1 MAEERFKASDAR
13 VLLLWILLGLLGAGV
28 AFKYFFEAFPEA
40 SVDFRVSRP
49 AALEVARSFLT
60 AQGYRLEGYQSSIVF
75 RVDDEAKTYLEREV
89 GLEQA
94 NRLMATDVSVWYWQ
108 VRFFRPGQKEEFEVR
123 VSPAGRVVGMK
134 HVIEEAH
141 EGARLDGEAARAAA
155 EAFLLTRYHADLA
168 AYDFLREE
176 ANSVERPKRRDWTF
190 TWERRGFKAPQKPDG
205 APYRLGVTVQGA
217 QADGCKEFLKVPEA
231 WERDYERLRS
241 SNDFYE
247 YVAVVPYALLQG
259 ALLWALFELG
269 RRGLIRWRG
278 ALKLG
283 VVLAVLFFA
292 MYANQWPLARAS
304 YNTNTSYAGFFVS
317 RIIFAALLGLGIGLV
332 VALTMGGGEPLYRR
346 NQPDELRLN
355 ALFSLPGIRSREFFR
370 SCVIGLSMA
379 AAHIG
384 FVVLF
389 YLVGRRFGVWAPQ
402 DINYTNVVS
411 TAIPWIFP
419 LTIGVYA
426 ATSEEFLFRLFA
438 IPLLLRFTR
447 SRFLSVVIPAFV
459 WGFLHS
465 NYPQQPG
472 YIRGIEVGVIGI
484 VAGVVM
490 LRWGILATLVWHY
503 TVDALLISLFLL
515 RSESLYF
522 RVSGAVVGAA
532 VLIPLAVSGVFYLVR
547 RRFEADEALLNRA
560 EPLVEAAAA
569 PAAAEPTPG
578 AAYEALSSRTLGV
591 VLGCGVLGVLLLA
604 AVKTE
609 AIGDFVR
616 FSVNAR
622 QAAAK
627 ADEVLRQRKIDPAS
641 YKRATTFVD
650 NFDGYTSE
658 YLRQQLGIAGAN
670 RLYQEKVPSAFWRVR
685 YFRDS
690 QKEEYSVVLRS
701 DGALHSLHHE
711 FAEKAPGANLTKEEA
726 QARAEAYLR
735 DEKKLDLTKWKLVEA
750 KSEKRPARNDHALTW
765 EELEPIGGAR
775 AAADAAHVRV
785 QVQVQGDEVSGYRVF
800 VKLPEAWER
809 RQKEETLASI
819 IYFAGRIVFFSA
831 LGVLVLVIFF
841 KNLKQPAAAG
851 VPWRRLALW
860 SLWGLLASLATTLNG
875 LPLLLAR
882 YPTEYP
888 FRTYAVILVITVFL
902 LVAVVYSGLFFL
914 FGLAWF
920 FLSRVFGAE
929 RLPAWRGMPG
939 AYYRDACW
947 LALGGTGALL
957 GLSRLPYLL
966 ARVWPTA
973 HRVLEA
979 SLPTGFFDSYFPAVQ
994 AIGQA
999 VAGMLGGLFLIGYI
1013 ALAAGFLAGYVR
1025 QRWMQ
1030 FGLVLLLAVA
1040 LAGEWGSPAD
1050 FAKRVVVRLLFLG
1063 VVWWGVTRVVRF
1075 NLLAYFLIAAAIAL
1089 VSAASML
1096 LRQPNPFFRANGYAV
1111 VAALL
1116 ALLAWPVIAW
1126 LRSPSPSSVLAGPS
1140 GPPA

>member
-1 MAEERFKASDAR
+1 MAEERLKASDAR
-13 VLLLWILLGLLGAGV
+13 VLLLWVLLGLVGAGV

-40 SVDFRVSRP
+40 SVDFRVSRT
-49 AALEVARSFLT
+49 AALEAARNFLT
-60 AQGYRLEGYQSSIVF
+60 AQGYRLEGYPSSIVF
-75 RVDDEAKTYLEREV
+75 RVDDDAKTYLEREV

-94 NRLMATDVSVWYWQ
+94 NRLMATEVSVWYWQ
-108 VRFFRPGQKEEFEVR
+108 ARFFRPGQKEEFEVR
-123 VSPAGRVVGMK
+123 VSPAGRVVGMT
-134 HVIEEAH
+134 HAIEEAR

-155 EAFLLTRYHADLA
+155 EAFLRTRYHADLA

-176 ANSVERPKRRDWTF
+176 ANSNERPRRRDWTF

-205 APYRLGVTVQGA
+205 APYRLRVTVQGA

-231 WERDYERLRS
+231 WQRDYERLRS

-247 YVAVVPYALLQG
+247 SVAVVPYALLQG
-259 ALLWALFELG
+259 ALLWALVELG

-304 YNTNTSYAGFFVS
+304 YDTNTSYSGFFVS
-317 RIIFAALLGLGIGLV
+317 RIIFAALMGLGIGLV
-332 VALTMGGGEPLYRR
+332 VALTMAGGEPLYRR
-346 NQPDELRLN
+346 NQPEQLRLG
-355 ALFSLPGIRSREFFR
+355 AAFSIPGMRSKAFFR

-389 YLVGRRFGVWAPQ
+389 YLAGRRFGVWAPQ

-426 ATSEEFLFRLFA
+426 ASSEEFLFRLFA

-522 RVSGAVVGAA
+522 RVSGGVVGAA
-532 VLIPLAVSGVFYLVR
+532 VLIPLAISGVSYLAR
-547 RRFEADEALLNRA
+547 RRFEADETLLNRA
-560 EPLVEAAAA
+560 EPLVETAAA
-569 PAAAEPTPG
+569 PAAAEPAPV
-578 AAYEALSSRTLGV
+578 AYKALSSRSLGV

-604 AVKTE
+604 GVKTE
-609 AIGDFVR
+609 AIGNFVR
-616 FSVNAR
+616 FAVSAR

-627 ADEVLRQRKIDPAS
+627 ADEVLRQRKVDPVS
-641 YKRATTFVD
+641 YKRAATLVD

-701 DGALHSLHHE
+701 DGALHAVHRELD
-711 FAEKAPGANLTKEEA
+711 EKAPGANLTKEEA

-735 DEKKLDLTKWKLVEA
+735 DEKKLDLTKWQVVEA
-750 KSEKRPARNDHALTW
+750 KSEKRPARTDHTLAW

-775 AAADAAHVRV
+775 AAAEAAHVRV
-785 QVQVQGDEVSGYRVF
+785 QLHVRGDEVSGYRVF

-819 IYFAGRIVFFSA
+819 VYFVGRIVFFSA
-831 LGVLVLVIFF
+831 LGVVVLVIFF

-860 SLWGLLASLATTLNG
+860 SLWGLLASLVTTLNA

-888 FRTYAVILVITVFL
+888 FKIYAVILVISVFL
-902 LVAVVYSGLFFL
+902 IVAVVYSGLFVL

-929 RLPAWRGMPG
+929 RLPAWRGMPA
-939 AYYRDACW
+939 AYYRDAFG
-947 LALGGTGALL
+947 LALGGTGVLL

-966 ARVWPTA
+966 ARIWPTA
-973 HRVLEA
+973 HRTVEA
-979 SLPTGFFDSYFPAVQ
+979 GLPTGFFDSYFPAAQ

-999 VAGMLGGLFLIGYI
+999 VAGGFGGFFLIGYI

-1030 FGLVLLLAVA
+1030 FGLLLLLAVA
-1040 LAGEWGSPAD
+1040 LAGDWGSPAD
-1050 FAKRVVVRLLFLG
+1050 FAQRVVVHLLFLG

-1089 VSAASML
+1089 VTAAGML

-1116 ALLAWPVIAW
+1116 ALLAWPMIAW
-1126 LRSPSPSSVLAGPS
+1126 LRSPSPSSVLAGPT
-1140 GPPA
+1140 GPAA